1 MKASKVVMATAE
13 LMQRRALV
21 KEKSVRIKD
30 R

>member
-13 LMQRRALV
+13 LLQRRGLV